1 MIDLKDIKELV
12 GTEYLYSIASLD
24 AVEPNSCVANMIVNL
39 NAEVVNNTIVS
50 LNNEAVN
57 NTVTTL

>member
-1 MIDLKDIKELV
+1 MVDLKDIKKLV
-12 GTEYLYSIASLD
+12 GTEYLYSIASS
-24 AVEPNSCVANMIVNL
+24 ETIESNSCVANMIVNL